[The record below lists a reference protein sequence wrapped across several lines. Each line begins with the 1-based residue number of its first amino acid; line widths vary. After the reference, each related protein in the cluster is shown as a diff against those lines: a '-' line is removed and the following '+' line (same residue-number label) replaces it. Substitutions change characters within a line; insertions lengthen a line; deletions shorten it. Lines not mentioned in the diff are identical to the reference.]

1 LLVEL
6 GYGGNLTQEKQ
17 DVITL
22 IQSSFLLIEN
32 NKLFSENNQLFSFA
46 MLASQAL
53 ERLIKIINFQNGKKI
68 PFGHDFLK
76 FWIELDKE
84 YIKNIS
90 RSTKQENMILKKDGC
105 TFKLPRELSSFRSCL
120 KDFKEEPQNTDEYKL
135 LEGLVEFTEKRYYN
149 IDQLK
154 NSAKKTEI
162 YLALYSFWQHLD
174 ATKVPYERDA
184 ISSRKDIT
192 NKYIIPAFKITF
204 KNLLLPLIDKC
215 RDKNLLKQRCI
226 NNYEHPI
233 ELFYVNLLYT
243 ERYAPLTQ

>member
-1 LLVEL
+1 M
-6 GYGGNLTQEKQ
+6 
-17 DVITL
+17 ITL
-22 IQSSFLLIEN
+22 IQSSFLLTEN
-32 NKLFSENNQLFSFA
+32 DKLFSFA

-53 ERLIKIINFQNGKKI
+53 ERLIKIINFQNGKTI
-68 PFGHDFLK
+68 PFGHDFLQ

-84 YIKNIS
+84 YIDNIS
-90 RSTKQENMILKKDGC
+90 RTTKQENMILKQPGC
-105 TFKLPRELSSFRSCL
+105 TFTLPRSLSFLRPFL
-120 KDFKEEPQNTDEYKL
+120 KDFKEEPQNTDECKL

-174 ATKVPYERDA
+174 TTKVPYERDA

-215 RDKNLLKQRCI
+215 RDKNLPKDIYI
-226 NNYEHPI
+226 NNREHPI
-233 ELFYVNLLYT
+233 ECFYIDLLYT
-243 ERYAPLTQ
+243 GSYAPLTQ